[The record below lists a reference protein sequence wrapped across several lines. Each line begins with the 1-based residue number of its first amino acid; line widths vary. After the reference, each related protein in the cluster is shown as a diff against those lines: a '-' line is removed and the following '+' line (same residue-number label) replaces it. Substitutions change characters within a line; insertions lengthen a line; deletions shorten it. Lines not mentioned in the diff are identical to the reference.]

1 MSTYLHSPVGCF
13 CPIWS
18 SRAYTDHISFP
29 SHAPYT
35 HTADLWWPH
44 HTLPGGTPGSPWL
57 QQGYSY
63 TLQINQTIKIN
74 QYGVNQFR
82 ARKQLHKEQK
92 NRFLRIWWQLI
103 YLIWFTV
110 NPQFTQDTF
119 THGVVV
125 ESLLTLATA
134 QTIKGQATITLSTQ
148 LLTGLSVRSVPVT
161 VTGWNTIGTLDAPIQ
176 SNNQRCSMLYM

>member
-1 MSTYLHSPVGCF
+1 MGCF
-13 CPIWS
+13 CPNWS
-18 SRAYTDHISFP
+18 SQAYTDHISSP

-63 TLQINQTIKIN
+63 TLQIKIN
-74 QYGVNQFR
+74 QYWVNKSLIM
-82 ARKQLHKEQK
+82 KQLHKEQK
-92 NRFLRIWWQLI
+92 TDLKEFGDT
-103 YLIWFTV
+103 WFNFILFDLM
-110 NPQFTQDTF
+110 NPQLTQDTF

-134 QTIKGQATITLSTQ
+134 QTVEGRATLTLSTQ
-148 LLTGLSVRSVPVT
+148 LFTGLSVRSVPVT
-161 VTGWNTIGTLDAPIQ
+161 VTSWNTIGTRDAPIK
-176 SNNQRCSMLYM
+176 SHNQRCLMLYM

>member
-1 MSTYLHSPVGCF
+1 MTSPHPPRGYPGISLAPAGLQLHSTNQSNNQNKS
-13 CPIWS
+13 IWS
-18 SRAYTDHISFP
+18 ES
-29 SHAPYT
+29 
-35 HTADLWWPH
+35 
-44 HTLPGGTPGSPWL
+44 
-57 QQGYSY
+57 
-63 TLQINQTIKIN
+63 IKSKKTTS
-74 QYGVNQFR
+74 QR
-82 ARKQLHKEQK
+82 TK